1 MIERSDEN
9 RVVITGMGIISPLGN
24 TVSQF
29 WESLIAGKSGIDYIS
44 TFDTEN
50 FPTKIAGEAR
60 RRGTR
65 PWPRR
70 WR

>member
-29 WESLIAGKSGIDYIS
+29 WDSLVAGKSGITVS
-44 TFDTEN
+44 C
-50 FPTKIAGEAR
+50 TKWATPHDGI
-60 RRGTR
+60 GTIL
-65 PWPRR
+65 
-70 WR
+70 